1 MAKIRVLVVEDSPT
15 VGHHLCQVLTE
26 DPDLD
31 VTGVAR
37 DGRAAIELTAANRPD
52 VITMDMMLPVV
63 NGLAAI
69 EHIMAHCPT
78 PILVVSSSDNRAD
91 LFSTYDALAA
101 GAVDV
106 LEKYQGR
113 TSAAGWAQQLR
124 RTVKLVARIPV
135 ITHPRARLAIRERNP
150 APPGPGPAVT
160 NLSPHRTRPAPRSDR
175 QCQVIGL
182 GASTGGPAAVVE
194 VLRALPADYPVP
206 ILLVQHI
213 SAPFA
218 TAYVDWLAD
227 QIGRPAAHARDG
239 DTGAAAGG
247 RVVVAPPDMHLV
259 VRDGRLRLTAQPERN
274 SCRPSIDY
282 LFEAL
287 AREHGAGA
295 TACLLTGMG
304 RDGATGLLAVR
315 RAGGMTIAQ
324 DEATCAVYGMPRE
337 AVLLQAAAHVLAPPE
352 IGRRLAALS
361 LGPAPTS
368 VRQP

>member
-15 VGHHLCQVLTE
+15 VGHHLREVLTE

-37 DGRAAIELTAANRPD
+37 DGRAAIELTASQRPD

-63 NGLAAI
+63 HGLAAI

-91 LFSTYDALAA
+91 LFTTYDALAA

-135 ITHPRARLAIRERNP
+135 ITHPRARLAGRERNH
-150 APPGPGPAVT
+150 APSDQRPVETGPSQHRR
-160 NLSPHRTRPAPRSDR
+160 SPPPLTDR
-175 QCQVIGL
+175 GCQVIGI

-194 VLRALPADYPVP
+194 VLRMLPTDCRVP

-218 TAYVDWLAD
+218 AAYVDWLGD
-227 QIGRPAAHARDG
+227 QIGRPAAHAHDG
-239 DTGAAAGG
+239 EAVAATAG
-247 RVVVAPPDMHLV
+247 RVVVAPPDRHLV
-259 VRDGRLRLTAQPERN
+259 VKDGRLRLTSEPERN

-287 AREHGAGA
+287 AREYGGVA

-315 RAGGMTIAQ
+315 RMGGVTIAQ

-337 AVLLQAAAHVLAPPE
+337 AVLLNAAAHVLGPAE
-352 IGRRLAALS
+352 IGRRLADLAPAS
-361 LGPAPTS
+361 TASPGGPP
-368 VRQP
+368 

>member
-15 VGHHLCQVLTE
+15 VGHHLCEVLAE

-37 DGRAAIELTAANRPD
+37 DGRAAIAMTASGRPD
-52 VITMDMMLPVV
+52 VVTMDMMLPVV

-113 TSAAGWAQQLR
+113 TSAADWAHQFR

-135 ITHPRARLAIRERNP
+135 ITHPRARLAIRERQPTP
-150 APPGPGPAVT
+150 AMPPDD
-160 NLSPHRTRPAPRSDR
+160 PR
-175 QCQVIGL
+175 CQVIGL

-239 DTGAAAGG
+239 DTVAAAGG
-247 RVVVAPPDMHLV
+247 RVVVAPPDLHLV

-337 AVLLQAAAHVLAPPE
+337 AVLLQAAAHVLGPAA
-352 IGRRLAALS
+352 IGQRLAGIS
-361 LGPAPTS
+361 LDPAPTS
-368 VRQP
+368 AGQP

>member
-15 VGHHLCQVLTE
+15 VGHHLCEVLTE

-37 DGRAAIELTAANRPD
+37 DGRAAIELTATSRPD

-135 ITHPRARLAIRERNP
+135 ITHPRARLATRERNP
-150 APPGPGPAVT
+150 APAPAVT
-160 NLSPHRTRPAPRSDR
+160 TLSPHRTRPTPWSDR
-175 QCQVIGL
+175 RCQVIGI

-194 VLRALPADYPVP
+194 VLRALPTDHRVP

-218 TAYVDWLAD
+218 AAYVDWLGD
-227 QIGRPAAHARDG
+227 QIGRPTAHARDG
-239 DTGAAAGG
+239 DAVAAAGG
-247 RVVVAPPDMHLV
+247 RVVVAPPDRHLV
-259 VRDGRLRLTAQPERN
+259 VEEGRLRLTGHPERN

-287 AREHGAGA
+287 AREYGVAA

-337 AVLLQAAAHVLAPPE
+337 AVLLRAAAHVLAPPA
-352 IGRRLAALS
+352 IGRRLADLS
-361 LGPAPTS
+361 LGSAPTS
-368 VRQP
+368 ARQP